1 MVAFHYPPCQS
12 AGTHR
17 TEKFAQYLKEF
28 GWDVVVLTVPAR
40 LFTQKSDVQYNENAL
55 DVERTYAFDAAKKLS
70 FKGKYLGI
78 TCVPDRWW
86 SWALSAIPAGK
97 KLIEK
102 YKPDVIWSTYPISTA
117 HFIAYKLHKHS
128 GLPWI
133 ADYRDPLQCRYDPSV
148 LKYSGFSKYIE
159 KLAIENC
166 ARAVFTTKN
175 ARSLYQALYTE
186 QPSQKFAV
194 IENGYDEEKFADLE
208 KVAPVDSSVFT
219 LLHSGDIYGLNRNPH
234 NVLSA
239 LSLLKNEG
247 VISKDNFRMVFRG
260 ISDSTA
266 LANMAA
272 EVGVSDLVELLPV
285 IGYAESLSEML
296 ASNALLLLQGELFN
310 NQVPSKLY
318 DYIRAGKPV
327 VASTPDNGAT
337 ADVIRSL
344 SNAFCGNDVDTL
356 KTAIIG
362 VIQSDKEKR
371 KVSKLDI
378 QRFSRYSKT
387 VELAA
392 LLNDLDS

>member
-28 GWDVVVLTVPAR
+28 GWDVVVLTVPER

-55 DVERTYAFDAAKKLS
+55 YVKRTYAFDAAKTLS

-78 TCVPDRWW
+78 TCIPDRWW
-86 SWALSAIPAGK
+86 SWALSGIPAGK

-117 HFIAYKLHKHS
+117 HYIAYKLHQHS

-148 LKYSGFSKYIE
+148 VKYSRLSKYIE
-159 KLAIENC
+159 KLTIENC
-166 ARAVFTTKN
+166 ARAVFTTNN
-175 ARSLYQALYTE
+175 ARSLYKTIYTE
-186 QPSQKFAV
+186 QPSDKFAV

-247 VISKDNFRMVFRG
+247 VISKDDFRLIFRG
-260 ISDSTA
+260 ISDSAA
-266 LANMAA
+266 LSDMVNKLG
-272 EVGVSDLVELLPV
+272 VGELVELLPV
-285 IGYAESLSEML
+285 IGYVESLSEML

-327 VASTPDNGAT
+327 VASTPADGAT
-337 ADVIRSL
+337 ADVISSL
-344 SNAFCGNDVDTL
+344 SNAFCGNDVNTL

-371 KVSKLDI
+371 EVSKLDI

-387 VELAA
+387 AELAA
-392 LLNDLDS
+392 LLNEVAI